1 MLLQKS
7 GSLAKKTGAT
17 FTPPKLA
24 DYLSDKIISYYGDL
38 TNKVV
43 LDPACGNGSLL
54 TSIAKKTDFSVG
66 TLVGFDTNN
75 EFVEDSREIL
85 RNIGVEDY
93 VIENQDFL
101 AISNEQTDLFSNNS
115 LENFADV
122 VIANPPYVRTQNL
135 GGEKSRQLSKKFH
148 LSGKVDLYY
157 PFLVGMTNVLKF
169 GGLLG
174 VITSNRYLMTKSGAD
189 IRKLLLANYD
199 ILEVIDLGDTQLF
212 DAAVLPAILIGRKKS
227 IKTTLGESVCRF
239 AKLYEG
245 NEKVSGDVQMVSSVY
260 EILAREVAGTYKI
273 GNKLFEYT
281 TGILTLPSNTDDVW
295 ALANDE
301 ENRFLDIVREN
312 TCFYI
317 RDRFKVRVGIKSCAD
332 KVFLKSQWDASILSE
347 QEMFKPLI
355 SRENIQRWS
364 CDTSKL
370 TKVLYPHYEKDG
382 VRFVYDIDRFP
393 KVKEYLLDNRCQLE
407 GRKYLL
413 AAGRKWYEMWVPQS
427 PSMWNLPKIVF
438 PDISVEA
445 QFAYDESGAV
455 VNGNCYWIAA
465 RTEEEKK
472 LLLLLQG
479 VANSDLMK
487 KYHDLCFNNKLYSG
501 RRRYLSQYVEKY
513 PLPNPDSVYSQN
525 IIKIVKELNATKLP
539 VIRLALNQELNKNVN
554 KAFGIKD

>member
-1 MLLQKS
+1 MQELI
-7 GSLAKKTGAT
+7 
-17 FTPPKLA
+17 KLA
-24 DYLSDKIISYYGDL
+24 I
-38 TNKVV
+38 NW
-43 LDPACGNGSLL
+43 
-54 TSIAKKTDFSVG
+54 
-66 TLVGFDTNN
+66 
-75 EFVEDSREIL
+75 
-85 RNIGVEDY
+85 
-93 VIENQDFL
+93 
-101 AISNEQTDLFSNNS
+101 
-115 LENFADV
+115 
-122 VIANPPYVRTQNL
+122 
-135 GGEKSRQLSKKFH
+135 
-148 LSGKVDLYY
+148 
-157 PFLVGMTNVLKF
+157 
-169 GGLLG
+169 
-174 VITSNRYLMTKSGAD
+174 
-189 IRKLLLANYD
+189 
-199 ILEVIDLGDTQLF
+199 
-212 DAAVLPAILIGRKKS
+212 
-227 IKTTLGESVCRF
+227 
-239 AKLYEG
+239 
-245 NEKVSGDVQMVSSVY
+245 
-260 EILAREVAGTYKI
+260 
-273 GNKLFEYT
+273 
-281 TGILTLPSNTDDVW
+281 SNTDDVW

-382 VRFVYDIDRFP
+382 VRYVYDIDRFP

-413 AAGRKWYEMWVPQS
+413 DAGRKWYEMWVPQS

-465 RTEEEKK
+465 RTEEEKN

>member
-227 IKTTLGESVCRF
+227 IKT
-239 AKLYEG
+239 
-245 NEKVSGDVQMVSSVY
+245 N
-260 EILAREVAGTYKI
+260 
-273 GNKLFEYT
+273 
-281 TGILTLPSNTDDVW
+281 
-295 ALANDE
+295 
-301 ENRFLDIVREN
+301 
-312 TCFYI
+312 
-317 RDRFKVRVGIKSCAD
+317 AD
-332 KVFLKSQWDASILSE
+332 
-347 QEMFKPLI
+347 
-355 SRENIQRWS
+355 
-364 CDTSKL
+364 
-370 TKVLYPHYEKDG
+370 
-382 VRFVYDIDRFP
+382 
-393 KVKEYLLDNRCQLE
+393 
-407 GRKYLL
+407 
-413 AAGRKWYEMWVPQS
+413 
-427 PSMWNLPKIVF
+427 
-438 PDISVEA
+438 
-445 QFAYDESGAV
+445 
-455 VNGNCYWIAA
+455 
-465 RTEEEKK
+465 
-472 LLLLLQG
+472 
-479 VANSDLMK
+479 
-487 KYHDLCFNNKLYSG
+487 
-501 RRRYLSQYVEKY
+501 
-513 PLPNPDSVYSQN
+513 
-525 IIKIVKELNATKLP
+525 
-539 VIRLALNQELNKNVN
+539 
-554 KAFGIKD
+554 